1 MAAEATTRWV
11 GQAVRRLEDPRFLRG
26 QARYVDDIVL
36 PQMAYL
42 AIVRSAAAHAQLRRV
57 DVHAAAQSPGVV
69 TVVVAADLA
78 GSLSPVPPNTVEGA
92 HVAPV
97 PHPVLAQ
104 DRVRYVGEPVAA
116 VLAETRAAAED
127 AASLIA
133 IEYDMLPAIT
143 DPLRAQSAAALHDAA
158 PQNILLRWQRS
169 TGNVEGAF
177 ASASRIV
184 AQRFHI
190 PRLAAAPIEP
200 RGAVASYDPGT
211 DRLTVWCSAQDPHRP
226 LAQLSHALSRPDD
239 RIRVIVPDVGGAF
252 GSKGAAPVE
261 VILAAWL
268 AMRVGR
274 PVKWVEDRRENLSG
288 SYQGR
293 GLDAEIEIALDAGGT
308 IRALRARLTADL
320 GAYLFPST
328 PVVPVTTAMLM
339 TGTYAIPAAAV
350 ELVGVATNKVPTGPY
365 RGAGRPEAA
374 YLVER
379 VVDLAAH
386 EAGIDPVE
394 LRRRNLVSADRFPYR
409 TPLGFTYDSG
419 NYPRALERACT
430 LLDYDRWRRE
440 QAAARAKG
448 RFVGIGV
455 AMYVERA
462 GSAVWESAA
471 VSVTPAG
478 RAIVRIGSTPTGQG
492 HVTTF
497 SQIVVDALGIGFD
510 AVTIEQGDSA
520 VVPRGVGTFG
530 SRSITIGGSALV
542 SALEQIKV
550 KAGLIAAHL
559 LEAGD
564 QDVIWTEGLFH
575 VRGAPQRGVTLA
587 EVAAVAY
594 QPSRLP
600 RGIALG
606 LEAHG
611 VFQAPGPVFPFGTYA
626 AVVEVDP
633 LTGEVTIHKLVAVDD
648 AGRIVNTLLA
658 EGQVIGATAQG
669 FGQACLEE
677 VVYGEDGQLLT
688 TTFADYALARAPQV
702 PALSAT
708 FLETLSPLNPLGAK
722 GIGEAGTIATP
733 SALANAVLD
742 ALAPLGIRHLDFPL
756 TPRRIWDAI
765 ETTTAGRVTKA

>member
-1 MAAEATTRWV
+1 MSEATTRWV
-11 GQAVRRLEDPRFLRG
+11 GRAVRRREDPRFLRG
-26 QARYVDDIVL
+26 QARYVDDLVL

-42 AIVRSAAAHAQLRRV
+42 AVVRSAAAHARLGKV
-57 DVHAAAQSPGVV
+57 DVRAAAQGLGVL
-69 TVVVAADLA
+69 TVVVGADLA
-78 GSLSPVPPNTVEGA
+78 GSLSPVPPNAVEGA

-104 DRVRYVGEPVAA
+104 GRVRYVGEPVAA

-127 AASLIA
+127 AASHID
-133 IEYDMLPAIT
+133 IEYDVLPAIT
-143 DPLRAQSAAALHDAA
+143 DPRQAQSAPALHDAA
-158 PQNILLRWQRS
+158 PGNVLLRWQRS
-169 TGNVEGAF
+169 SGDVEGAF

-226 LAQLSHALSRPDD
+226 LAQLSHALRRPDD

-252 GSKGAAPVE
+252 GSKGAVPAE

-274 PVKWVEDRRENLSG
+274 PVKWVEDRRENLAA

-293 GLDAEIEIALDAGGT
+293 GIDAEVEIALDAGGT
-308 IRALRARLTADL
+308 IRALRTRLIADL

-350 ELVGVATNKVPTGPY
+350 DLVGVATNKVPTGPY

-386 EAGIDPVE
+386 EFGVDPVAM
-394 LRRRNLVSADRFPYR
+394 RRRNLVPADRFPYR

-419 NYPRALERACT
+419 NYARTLETACT
-430 LLDYDRWRRE
+430 LVEYDRWRRE
-440 QAAARAKG
+440 QSAARQNG
-448 RFVGIGV
+448 RLLGIGV

-471 VSVTPAG
+471 VSITPAG
-478 RAIVRIGSTPTGQG
+478 HAIVRIGSTPTGQG

-497 SQIVVDALGIGFD
+497 SQIVVDALGMDFD

-542 SALEQIKV
+542 SALEQIKA

-559 LEAGD
+559 LEAGG
-564 QDVIWTEGLFH
+564 QDVVWTDGRLH
-575 VRGAPQRGVTLA
+575 VRGAPQRGVALA
-587 EVAAVAY
+587 QVAAAAY

-600 RGIALG
+600 LGLAVG
-606 LEAHG
+606 LEAYN
-611 VFQAPGPVFPFGTYA
+611 VFQLPGPVFPFGTYA

-648 AGRIVNTLLA
+648 AGRIVNPLLA
-658 EGQVIGATAQG
+658 EGQVIGAAAQG
-669 FGQACLEE
+669 LGQACLEE

-702 PALSAT
+702 PPLTTT
-708 FLETLSPLNPLGAK
+708 FLETLSPLNPLGVK
-722 GIGEAGTIATP
+722 GVGEAGAIATP

-765 ETTTAGRVTKA
+765 ATATASSVTRT

>member
-1 MAAEATTRWV
+1 M
-11 GQAVRRLEDPRFLRG
+11 RRREDPRFLRG

-42 AIVRSAAAHAQLRRV
+42 AVVRSAAAHARLRKV
-57 DVHAAAQSPGVV
+57 DVRAAAQGPGVLA
-69 TVVVAADLA
+69 VVVGADLA
-78 GSLSPVPPNTVEGA
+78 GSLSPVPPNAVEGA

-104 DRVRYVGEPVAA
+104 GRVRYVGEPVAA
-116 VLAETRAAAED
+116 ALAETRAAAED
-127 AASLIA
+127 AASLID
-133 IEYDMLPAIT
+133 IEYDVLPAIT
-143 DPLRAQSAAALHDAA
+143 DPRQAQSAPALHDAA
-158 PQNILLRWQRS
+158 PENVLLRWQRS
-169 TGNVEGAF
+169 SGDVESAF

-190 PRLAAAPIEP
+190 PRLAPAPIEP
-200 RGAVASYDPGT
+200 RGAVALYDPGT

-226 LAQLSHALSRPDD
+226 LAQLSHALRRPDD

-252 GSKGAAPVE
+252 GSKGAIPVE

-274 PVKWVEDRRENLSG
+274 PVKWVEDRRENLAA

-293 GLDAEIEIALDAGGT
+293 GIDAEVEIALDAGGT
-308 IRALRARLTADL
+308 IRALRTRLIADL

-339 TGTYAIPAAAV
+339 TGTYAIPAVAV
-350 ELVGVATNKVPTGPY
+350 ELAGVATNKVPTGPY

-386 EAGIDPVE
+386 ELGVDPVAM
-394 LRRRNLVSADRFPYR
+394 RRRNLVPADRFPYR

-419 NYPRALERACT
+419 NYARTLEKACT
-430 LLDYDRWRRE
+430 LVEYDRWRRE
-440 QAAARAKG
+440 QSAARQNG
-448 RFVGIGV
+448 RLLGIGV

-471 VSVTPAG
+471 VSMTPAG
-478 RAIVRIGSTPTGQG
+478 HAIVRIGSTPTGQG

-497 SQIVVDALGIGFD
+497 SQIVVDALGIDFD

-542 SALEQIKV
+542 SALEQIKA

-559 LEAGD
+559 LEAGG
-564 QDVIWTEGLFH
+564 QDVVWTDGRLH

-587 EVAAVAY
+587 QVAAAAY

-600 RGIALG
+600 LGMAVG
-606 LEAHG
+606 LEAHN
-611 VFQAPGPVFPFGTYA
+611 VFQLPGPVFPFGTYA

-633 LTGEVTIHKLVAVDD
+633 LTGEVTMHKLVAVDD
-648 AGRIVNTLLA
+648 AGRIVNPLLA
-658 EGQVIGATAQG
+658 EGQVIGAAAQG
-669 FGQACLEE
+669 LGQACLEE

-702 PALSAT
+702 PPLTTT
-708 FLETLSPLNPLGAK
+708 FLETLSPLNPLGVK
-722 GIGEAGTIATP
+722 GVGEAGAIATP

-765 ETTTAGRVTKA
+765 ATATASRVGTA

>member
-1 MAAEATTRWV
+1 M
-11 GQAVRRLEDPRFLRG
+11 RRREDPRFLRG

-42 AIVRSAAAHAQLRRV
+42 AVVRSAAAHARLRKV
-57 DVHAAAQSPGVV
+57 DVRAAAQGPGVL
-69 TVVVAADLA
+69 TVVVGADLA
-78 GSLSPVPPNTVEGA
+78 GSLSPVPPNAVEGA

-97 PHPVLAQ
+97 PHPALAQ
-104 DRVRYVGEPVAA
+104 GRVRYVGEPVAA

-127 AASLIA
+127 AASLID
-133 IEYDMLPAIT
+133 IEYDVLPAIT
-143 DPLRAQSAAALHDAA
+143 DPRQAQSAPVLHDAA
-158 PQNILLRWQRS
+158 PANVLLRWQRS
-169 TGNVEGAF
+169 SGDVEGVF

-184 AQRFHI
+184 AQRFHM

-226 LAQLSHALSRPDD
+226 LAQLSHALRRPDD

-252 GSKGAAPVE
+252 GSKGAVPVE

-274 PVKWVEDRRENLSG
+274 PVKWVEDRRENLAA

-293 GLDAEIEIALDAGGT
+293 GMDAEVEIALDAGGT
-308 IRALRARLTADL
+308 IRALRARLIADL

-386 EAGIDPVE
+386 ELGVDPVAM
-394 LRRRNLVSADRFPYR
+394 RRRNLVPADRFPYR

-419 NYPRALERACT
+419 NYARTLEKACT
-430 LLDYDRWRRE
+430 LVEYDRWRRE
-440 QAAARAKG
+440 QSAARQNG
-448 RFVGIGV
+448 RLLGIGV

-471 VSVTPAG
+471 VSMTPAG
-478 RAIVRIGSTPTGQG
+478 HAIVRIGSTPTGQG

-497 SQIVVDALGIGFD
+497 SQIVVEALGIDFD

-542 SALEQIKV
+542 SALEQIKA

-559 LEAGD
+559 LEAGG
-564 QDVIWTEGLFH
+564 QDVVWTDGRLH

-587 EVAAVAY
+587 QVAAAAY

-600 RGIALG
+600 LGMAVG
-606 LEAHG
+606 LEAHN
-611 VFQAPGPVFPFGTYA
+611 VFQLPGPVFPFGTYA

-633 LTGEVTIHKLVAVDD
+633 LTGEVTIHKLMAVDD
-648 AGRIVNTLLA
+648 AGRIVNPLLA
-658 EGQVIGATAQG
+658 EGQVIGAAAQG
-669 FGQACLEE
+669 LGQACLEE

-702 PALSAT
+702 PPLTTT
-708 FLETLSPLNPLGAK
+708 FLETLSPLNPLGVK
-722 GIGEAGTIATP
+722 GVGEAGAIATP

-765 ETTTAGRVTKA
+765 ATATASSVTRT